1 MIRRVRAVISAVLI
15 ACALFSAA
23 YADNVKPVPVGKNDR
38 CPVCGMFVAP
48 YKAWVAEVVFKD
60 GTYAVFDGPKDMF
73 KYYLNLRKY
82 DSARKRSDIAGVFV
96 TEYYSAKIM
105 DAQTLFFV
113 KGSSVFGPMGAELI
127 PVASMEEARTFMHDH
142 GGNKI
147 LRFNDVTLEML
158 R

>member
-1 MIRRVRAVISAVLI
+1 MIRRVPAVISAVLI

-23 YADNVKPVPVGKNDR
+23 YADNVEPLPVGKNDR

-60 GTYAVFDGPKDMF
+60 GTYAVFDGSKDMF

-105 DAQTLFFV
+105 DARGLFFV

-142 GGNKI
+142 GGNEI